1 MTQYSADFAG
11 QSFIVQATDFRD
23 AVRIAEQQ
31 VALILGRPPI
41 NGQIHIL
48 PIM

>member
-1 MTQYSADFAG
+1 MKDYSAANFH
-11 QSFIVQATDFRD
+11 D
-23 AVRIAEQQ
+23 AVRIAEQR

-41 NGQIHIL
+41 NGQVHIL

>member
-1 MTQYSADFAG
+1 MKDYSAEFAG

-41 NGQIHIL
+41 NGQVHIL
-48 PIM
+48 PII